1 MRSLTQFAGKIE
13 VSKRKQRTNMH
24 NEDENDYISKTEL
37 KRESEALQ
45 KLGQRLVSLSPSELK
60 QVPLSENLAEAIKL
74 AHKISNKHEA
84 LRRQM
89 QYIGKLMRFEDAEP
103 IEAALD
109 VLANKHQ
116 AATHAFHQ
124 LELLRDKLI
133 NNGDSAISTLLEE
146 QPQLER
152 QKLRQLVRQAAK
164 EATGNK
170 PPKAARELFKYL
182 REMVVEK

>member
-1 MRSLTQFAGKIE
+1 MY
-13 VSKRKQRTNMH
+13 
-24 NEDENDYISKTEL
+24 NEDDNEFISKTEL

-45 KLGQRLVSLSPSELK
+45 QLGQRLVKLSPSELK
-60 QVPLSENLAEAIKL
+60 QIPLSEGLADAIKL

-89 QYIGKLMRFEDAEP
+89 QYIGKLMRFEDPEP

-124 LELLRDKLI
+124 LELQRDKLI
-133 NNGDSAISTLLEE
+133 SEGDSAISELLET

-152 QKLRQLVRQAAK
+152 QKLRQLVRQANK
-164 EATGNK
+164 EAAGNK

-182 REMVVEK
+182 REMVLEK